1 MLGDILTI
9 GLVLLALWT
18 FVPRRLRVAARVGI
32 EPTVIVLADY
42 VRSGARMAGRVA
54 ADLLYRVLIGRPRV
68 MSEPPAEPAEIPV
81 AGPVAAIAEK
91 PAQLIV
97 MPGNDGNEALP
108 GNAAIPPAARDI
120 IRMQA
125 KAEAVALLLKSAKL
139 TNKAEAIET
148 AFECKRS
155 GRKESTYARALEL
168 VNPILEANK
177 YPQRTP
183 EQEAARQELGLPM
196 A

>member
-1 MLGDILTI
+1 MTLGDILTI

-18 FVPRRLRVAARVGI
+18 FLPRRLRLAMRAGL
-32 EPTVIVLADY
+32 EPTGLYLAEH
-42 VRSGARMAGRVA
+42 GHAWARMAGRVT

-68 MSEPPAEPAEIPV
+68 MSAAPAEPPEVPV
-81 AGPVAAIAEK
+81 AEPVAAIAEK
-91 PAQLIV
+91 PGQLIA
-97 MPGNDGNEALP
+97 MPGNEVNAALP
-108 GNAAIPPAARDI
+108 GNAPIPPMARDI

-125 KAEAVALLLKSAKL
+125 KAETVAALLKSAKF

-155 GRKESTYARALEL
+155 GRKDSTYARALEL
-168 VNPILEANK
+168 VNPLLEAGK

-183 EQEAARQELGLPM
+183 EQEAARQELGLP